1 MLFEGGP
8 VVIRR
13 SNSARLWSSLME
25 MAQVGA
31 TPRGGVCRLALSD
44 ADGKGRDLFCRWCR
58 NAGLQVRID
67 GIGNIFARRERYQY
81 NDAPVMAGSHLDTQP
96 TGGRFDGAYGV
107 LAALEVVRTLNDLGI
122 TTHKPIEIVCW
133 TNEEGARFTP
143 AMLGSAVFT
152 GKITLDQALALTD
165 SNGISV
171 RAALDATGYL
181 GTGAVGGGPVDA
193 YFEAHIEQGPVLE
206 ENGIPIGVVTGGQGI
221 RWFDVK
227 LSGHGAHAGTT
238 PMEFRRDALFAAAE
252 MIQTLEQI
260 AGEFAPR
267 GLVTVGQ
274 IVIPNASRNTIPA
287 QVSFTVDFRHP
298 ADKSIDA
305 MEQAMR
311 LELERVARRRRVE
324 TDISIYWNSPVTPFD
339 NDCVVAVAQ
348 SAAALGYAHQ
358 EIVSG
363 AGHDAINM
371 AHYFPTAM
379 VFIPCAN
386 GLSHNEAEEA
396 LPEHVAQGAD
406 VLLNAVLARAG
417 VVTTAES
424 C

>member
-1 MLFEGGP
+1 
-8 VVIRR
+8 
-13 SNSARLWSSLME
+13 ME

-31 TPRGGVCRLALSD
+31 TPAGGVCRLALSG
-44 ADGKGRDLFCRWCR
+44 ADGEGRDLFCRWCLE
-58 NAGLQVRID
+58 AGLQVRVD
-67 GIGNIFARRERYQY
+67 GIGNIFAKRDGYQH
-81 NDAPVMAGSHLDTQP
+81 DHAPVMVGSHLDTQP

-107 LAALEVVRTLNDLGI
+107 LAALEAVRTLNDLGLA
-122 TTHKPIEIVCW
+122 TRKPIEIVSW

-152 GKITLDQALALTD
+152 GKIALEQALSVTD

-171 RAALDATGYL
+171 RAALNAIGYL
-181 GTGAVGGGPVDA
+181 GTGTADREPVDA

-206 ENGIPIGVVTGGQGI
+206 KNGIPIGVVTGGQGI

-227 LSGHGAHAGTT
+227 LTGQGAHAGTT
-238 PMEFRRDALFAAAE
+238 PMEFRRDALFAAAD
-252 MIQTLEQI
+252 MIQKLEEI
-260 AGEFAPR
+260 AGDFAPR

-274 IVIPNASRNTIPA
+274 IAVPNSSRNTIPA
-287 QVSFTVDFRHP
+287 HVSFTVDIRHHE
-298 ADKSIDA
+298 DKAIDA

-311 LELERVARRRRVE
+311 LELERVACRRRVE
-324 TDISIYWNSPVTPFD
+324 TEISVYWNSPVTPFD
-339 NDCVVAVAQ
+339 RDCVAAVAQ
-348 SAAALGYAHQ
+348 AAAALGYPHQ

-379 VFIPCAN
+379 VFIPCVS
-386 GLSHNEAEEA
+386 GLSHNEAEAA

-406 VLLNAVLARAG
+406 VLLNAVLMRAR
-417 VVTTAES
+417 VYPEM
-424 C
+424 